1 MDLPRLLFCVIN
13 NESWPNTAAIGMK
26 NVVALELYNTSGN
39 LRDMPGCVQKNLIGY
54 HSMRPIEND
63 AMLVAPIFL

>member
-13 NESWPNTAAIGMK
+13 SESWPNTAAIGMK

-39 LRDMPGCVQKNLIGY
+39 LRDMPDCVLKNLIGY
-54 HSMRPIEND
+54 RPIEND